1 MNILFV
7 SSEAA
12 PFALSGGL
20 ADVAGALPK
29 AINKAGG
36 DCRVVMPLYSIKC
49 EKYRENFEYHC
60 NFSVPVAWRS
70 QYCGIFSTVYE
81 GVTYYFIDNEYYFKR
96 EGLYGYYDDAERFA
110 FFSRA
115 VMEMLDYIDFKPDIL
130 HCNDWQSALVPIY
143 YDLFYRYKY
152 PDIKTVFT
160 IHNILYQGRYGMDL
174 VEEIFGIPTGRAN
187 LVEFDGDSNLM
198 KGAIEVADKVTTVS
212 PTYAREILDPFFGHG
227 LDRILNG
234 KQYKTC
240 GFLNG
245 IDVESYNPETD
256 KNLPANYSARSKK
269 NKVICKSRLLAE
281 VGLPDGDE
289 PVLAVITRF
298 VQNKGVDLIRYAM
311 DSIIEM
317 GYKVVV
323 LGSGDRE
330 YENYF
335 RYIQSKYPDRI
346 AVRVGFIPSLAR
358 KIYAGADMFLMPSQT
373 EPCGL
378 AQMIALRYGT
388 IPIVRE
394 TGGLADSI
402 KDLGGENGNGYTFK
416 TYNGDDMANA
426 IWRAKEDYWN
436 KQKWSKIVTNALKQ
450 DFSWDRSAELYMGL
464 YRDVSGK
471 E

>member
-29 AINKAGG
+29 AVNKAGH
-36 DCRVVMPLYSIKC
+36 DCRVVMPLYGLKC
-49 EKYRENFEYHC
+49 EKFRDLFQYQC
-60 NFSVPVAWRS
+60 NFSVPVGWRS
-70 QYCGIFSTVYE
+70 QYCGIFTAVYE
-81 GVTYYFIDNEYYFKR
+81 GVTYYLIDNEYYFKR
-96 EGLYGYYDDAERFA
+96 DGLYGYYDDAERFA

-115 VMEMLDYIDFKPDIL
+115 VLEMLDYIGWTPDVL
-130 HCNDWQSALVPIY
+130 HCNDWQSALTPIY
-143 YDLFYRYKY
+143 YDLFYRHKY
-152 PDIKTVFT
+152 PYIKTVFT
-160 IHNILYQGRYGMDL
+160 IHNILYQGQYGMEL
-174 VEEIFGIPTGRAN
+174 IEEIIGIPSYRAN
-187 LVEFDGDSNLM
+187 LLEYDGDSNFM
-198 KGAIEVADKVTTVS
+198 KGAIEVSDKVTTVS

-245 IDVESYNPETD
+245 IDVESYNPNTD
-256 KNLPANYSARSKK
+256 PNIPAHFSSRSKK
-269 NKVICKSRLLAE
+269 NKAVCKEELLKE
-281 VGLPDGDE
+281 FGLPQGDE
-289 PVLAVITRF
+289 PVIAIITRF
-298 VQNKGVDLIRYAM
+298 VPNKGVDLIKYAM
-311 DSIIEM
+311 DSIINM

-330 YENYF
+330 YEDYF
-335 RYIQSKYPDRI
+335 RYIQGKYPDKI
-346 AVRVGFIPSLAR
+346 GVVIGFVPALAR
-358 KIYAGADMFLMPSQT
+358 RMYAGADMFLMPSQT

-402 KDLGGENGNGYTFK
+402 RDLGGENGNGYTFK
-416 TYNGDDMANA
+416 TYNADDMANA
-426 IWRAKEDYWN
+426 IWRAKEDYW
-436 KQKWSKIVTNALKQ
+436 QKKKWGTIVTNALKQ
-450 DFSWDRSAELYMGL
+450 DFSWDRSAELYIGL
-464 YRDVSGK
+464 YKDICGK
-471 E
+471 W